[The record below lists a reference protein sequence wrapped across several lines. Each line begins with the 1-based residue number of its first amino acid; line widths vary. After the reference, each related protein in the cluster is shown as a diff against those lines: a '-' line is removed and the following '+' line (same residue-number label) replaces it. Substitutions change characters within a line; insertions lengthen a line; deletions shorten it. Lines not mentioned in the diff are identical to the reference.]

1 MPVTAPFDWE
11 HLQWHLDPI
20 AIQLGPLAVRWYG
33 LMYAVAFGVAY
44 WLVMRRLKHETW
56 EISRDHVDRLLT
68 WAVGGVLIGGR
79 IGYVLF
85 YNWGYFS
92 HHPLEI
98 FFPFGSDAEGGVR
111 FTGISGMSYHGGLAG
126 FAIGHII
133 FSLRNRINPLR
144 FADLIVPA
152 IPLGYMF
159 GRFGNFINGEL
170 WGRVTDVAWAMRFP
184 SDTSLGSPLNGIAP
198 PLRHPSQLYE
208 AFGEGLLIW
217 AILWGLKNRP
227 FFKGRMFALYLIG
240 YGLVRFAV
248 EFTREP
254 DAQLG
259 FVLGSLSMGQ
269 VLCSTMI
276 LVGTTL
282 LFFPAREVPVRG

>member
-11 HLQWHLDPI
+11 HIQWHLDPV
-20 AIQLGPLAVRWYG
+20 ALQLGPLAIRWYG

-44 WLVMRRLKHETW
+44 LLVARRLRLETW
-56 EISRDHVDRLLT
+56 EINRDHVDRLLT
-68 WAVGGVLIGGR
+68 WAVAGVLIGGR
-79 IGYVLF
+79 VGYVIF

-92 HHPLEI
+92 HHPLETI
-98 FFPFGSDAEGGVR
+98 SPVTWDPVTGFR
-111 FTGISGMSYHGGLAG
+111 FTGISGMSYHGGLIG
-126 FAIGHII
+126 FAIGHIL
-133 FSLRNRINPLR
+133 FSLRNRLSPLR
-144 FADLIVPA
+144 FADLIIPA

-159 GRFGNFINGEL
+159 GRLGNFINGEL

-184 SDTSLGSPLNGIAP
+184 ADRHGLMDLP

-208 AFGEGLLIW
+208 AFGEGFLLW
-217 AILWGLKNRP
+217 AILWALKNRP
-227 FFKGRMFALYLIG
+227 FFKGRMFAIYLIG

-254 DAQLG
+254 DSQLG
-259 FVLGSLSMGQ
+259 FVVGSFSMGQ

-276 LVGTTL
+276 MVGTAL